1 MAARVVAADSDSD
14 ADVGEKKKKKDKSKK
29 DKGREQPSA
38 QWVRCRFPSFSIS
51 TL

>member
-1 MAARVVAADSDSD
+1 MAARVVADSDSD
-14 ADVGEKKKKKDKSKK
+14 ADVGEKKKKDKSKK